1 MSDDQVP
8 PDGTEAEDQLER
20 DILDGLREIFERLD
34 PMPPDLDELVLF
46 ALASRDLDA
55 ELARIVADELVRP
68 GTRAS
73 GRVRSIRFELQGL
86 ELLVTVVEGATGR
99 RRVDGWLAPPQPA
112 TVEARTP
119 QAPQARPHAS
129 ADQSGRFALPDL
141 GSGPTQFVVRL
152 AERTLVTPVVQL

>member
-34 PMPPDLDELVLF
+34 PMPPELDELVLF

-55 ELARIVADELVRP
+55 ELARIVEDELVRP

-86 ELLVTVVEGATGR
+86 EMLVTVVEGATGR

-119 QAPQARPHAS
+119 QAPQARPPS

-152 AERTLVTPVVQL
+152 EGRTLVTPVVQL